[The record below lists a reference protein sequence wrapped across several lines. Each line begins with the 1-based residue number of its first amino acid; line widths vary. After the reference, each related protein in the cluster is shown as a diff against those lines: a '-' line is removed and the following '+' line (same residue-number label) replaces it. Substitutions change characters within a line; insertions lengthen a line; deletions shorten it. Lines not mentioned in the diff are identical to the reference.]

1 MIYLSSDV
9 KGMQYNP
16 NTYRWEGNENEV
28 VEFDAIN
35 TLKSP
40 KVAPALITNIGTI
53 KGAQVVGGMV
63 FDPQRMCWL
72 KLASAQPDADKVAVI
87 HDELEDVFAGLEDLK
102 DRSEEPKHRR
112 NISDASVAAASDV
125 FDDQSGDSSEEW
137 PITEEFDV
145 GPEFVKRQRAEE
157 DRWKRKVTK
166 WVTSER
172 QRLGDGWRW
181 AIRDLV
187 PSDN

>member
-1 MIYLSSDV
+1 
-9 KGMQYNP
+9 MQYNP

-28 VEFDAIN
+28 AEFDALN
-35 TLKSP
+35 GPKSP

-63 FDPQRMCWL
+63 FDPRRMCWL
-72 KLASAQPDADKVAVI
+72 KLASAQPDADKVTVI
-87 HDELEDVFAGLEDLK
+87 HDELEDVFAGLEDLQ
-102 DRSEEPKHRR
+102 DRPEPKHHHHPHHGR
-112 NISDASVAAASDV
+112 NISEASVAAATDV

-187 PSDN
+187 PSRS